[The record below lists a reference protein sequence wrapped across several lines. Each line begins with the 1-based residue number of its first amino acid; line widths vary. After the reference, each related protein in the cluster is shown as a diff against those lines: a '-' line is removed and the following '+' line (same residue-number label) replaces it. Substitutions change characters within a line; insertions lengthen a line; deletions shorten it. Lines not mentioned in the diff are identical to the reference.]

1 MTQSHEKQARQKHL
15 KTFII
20 TRTLLLL
27 FMMVIIVGLKVFTQ
41 F

>member
-1 MTQSHEKQARQKHL
+1 MTQAHEKSDHQKHL

-20 TRTLLLL
+20 TRVLLLL
-27 FMMVIIVGLKVFTQ
+27 FMVILIVGLKVITQ